1 MKPCPADL
9 TIEPGGA
16 ALTQRL
22 VSAVFQSQHEEVL
35 AAWRLK
41 AEIARKNGKD
51 VPKEP
56 AAPARDVALAYDLND
71 GKGGICPSPE
81 HLESYAEWK
90 SSPGKG
96 KESVWRGG
104 RGLGFGR
111 IAEPKNPEKN
121 ESFPKANTKTVKVP
135 EILVLDDAGAA
146 FRHQSQQQHWHLPE
160 VGKGT
165 RIKPSLPQWIVLKLG
180 GSVDKGSLWQRLQEI
195 GAQKRLVIVVSVDVL
210 RLMEAQLNPGL
221 SWDN

>member
-1 MKPCPADL
+1 MGD
-9 TIEPGGA
+9 G
-16 ALTQRL
+16 
-22 VSAVFQSQHEEVL
+22 VL
-35 AAWRLK
+35 ALVVLP
-41 AEIARKNGKD
+41 NQ
-51 VPKEP
+51 
-56 AAPARDVALAYDLND
+56 
-71 GKGGICPSPE
+71 
-81 HLESYAEWK
+81 
-90 SSPGKG
+90 
-96 KESVWRGG
+96 
-104 RGLGFGR
+104 
-111 IAEPKNPEKN
+111 NPEKN

-221 SWDN
+221 LWEQSAGQLMAELASKPALQPLRQCRHLVVSFGNDGAVWPIWKSRKPQPLS